1 MAVPRYYRVLTG
13 ARGITARQKYLDFLA
28 GAQER
33 ALDPGVG
40 EDRPESVALYVKP
53 FAFPLP
59 ASHVLRESAL
69 SPSWEHCRNIA
80 PTQQFVTAALGD
92 DTAITIRSYK
102 PARIIRTQKG
112 PRQAQKRSDITGLP
126 YRPYN
131 NRSRS
136 IPFGKNLAN
145 DTVASVGATLIAAYA
160 TTGFSAR
167 ITPERT

>member
-13 ARGITARQKYLDFLA
+13 GRGTLARTRYLEFLS

-40 EDRPESVALYVKP
+40 EDRPPSVPLYVKP

-69 SPSWEHCRNIA
+69 SPSWEHCRTIA
-80 PTQQFVTAALGD
+80 PTQQFVSADLGD
-92 DTAITIRSYK
+92 DTAITIKSYK
-102 PARIIRTQKG
+102 PARIIRTQLG
-112 PRQAQKRSDITGLP
+112 AREAQRRSQTTGLP

-145 DTVASVGATLIAAYA
+145 DTVASVGATLVAAYA
-160 TTGFSAR
+160 TPGFRAR